1 MTCDSLAKS
10 MLQDLRYC
18 VRQLVKSPGFA
29 LTAIVS
35 LTLGIGATTAVFSL
49 VYAVLMDPY
58 PYAAPDRM
66 VHMRLLDPAGHE
78 GGFGLTASQWQVIRK
93 SPVVEDA
100 FAVDDWNL
108 TVTGRDLPE
117 DINGVY
123 FTSNTFNFMGV
134 PPALGRG
141 LIPSD
146 AIAGQDPQPVAVLG
160 YKFWQRHFA
169 ADPNVVGQTIQLVR
183 KPYTIV
189 GVAGPRFTWEDGDVY
204 LPLKVTQDQTRAYY
218 VGLRLKPGI
227 THEAAA
233 GALQPLIEQF
243 AKETPKHF
251 PQSRFKFHL
260 VGLNED
266 FVKQLG
272 GTLYLLFSAV
282 AVLLLIGCG
291 NVSIL
296 MLARG
301 TARQHEFAVRAAI
314 GADRRRLVRQML
326 TEALLLSGSGAL
338 FGVLLAY
345 RAVKII
351 TALLPKYS
359 FPHEA
364 AISLN
369 VPVLVFSVALALLTG
384 VLFGLWPS
392 LQLSRPDV
400 NQIMQSSTR
409 RVSGGSRG
417 RAMNNV
423 LIAGQIALT
432 LVMLA
437 GAGAAMQGFLRLIHT
452 PLGYDPHNVMSVGI
466 PVHDG
471 AYPTWDAR
479 AAYFEQIRDKI
490 ATVPG
495 VTVAAISTNATPPS
509 NGWNTGIEILG
520 KPPRDSQKIR
530 VNFVSPGYFP
540 ILRIPLARGRIW
552 DETENHRAARVAV
565 INETMAR
572 LYFPNN
578 DAVGHS
584 LKIPEMRNE
593 PPFNVG
599 PPGTEPRTEPW
610 LMIVGVVADKR
621 NDGLRKPV
629 LPEAF
634 IPYTI
639 SMRMWTQILVRSETS
654 PLALLHSIGQQVNS
668 INPDQQISGGVQ
680 DLEHWIQGQQEWEQE
695 HLVAWLFGAFAI
707 LALALAATGLYS
719 VVSFS
724 VEQRTNEFGI
734 RMALGA
740 QRADVLRLVFSSM
753 AASVGGGLLAGI
765 VLTVALSNALA
776 HWAEGSSRDVFVL
789 LSAIVVLGVV
799 AAFACAGPAR
809 RASGSDPMAALRYE

>member
-1 MTCDSLAKS
+1 
-10 MLQDLRYC
+10 
-18 VRQLVKSPGFA
+18 VKSPGFA

-108 TVTGRDLPE
+108 TVTGRNLPE

-369 VPVLVFSVALALLTG
+369 VPVLVFSVALAILTG

-765 VLTVALSNALA
+765 VLTVAVSNALA